1 VMTLPEVV
9 MALIRADSGDRLL
22 DYLRPGD

>member
-1 VMTLPEVV
+1 LPDVV
-9 MALIRADSGDRLL
+9 IALVRADSGDRLF